1 MARSA
6 EWKVVLIAD
15 ALDDD
20 FSSVA
25 PLLGWLSE
33 AGASPE
39 LWSDGQEGLRRL
51 TSGAADLVLVDLD
64 TPSLCGMDAMLQ
76 IAQVASRV
84 PVILFGRDAGFD
96 RRMWALDSGAV
107 GMVRKP
113 VDGRTLFRF
122 IDKLLKTL

>member
-1 MARSA
+1 MAQSVG
-6 EWKVVLIAD
+6 WKVVMIAD

-20 FSSVA
+20 FTSVA
-25 PLLGWLSE
+25 PLLGLLSE
-33 AGASPE
+33 AGALPE
-39 LWSDGQEGLRRL
+39 LWSDGPEGLRRL
-51 TSGAADLVLVDLD
+51 TSEKADLVLVDLD

-76 IAQVASRV
+76 IAHVASRV
-84 PVILFGRDAGFD
+84 PVILLGRKAGVD

-107 GMVRKP
+107 GMVTKP

>member
-1 MARSA
+1 MAQSVG
-6 EWKVVLIAD
+6 WKVVIIAD

-20 FSSVA
+20 FPSMT
-25 PLLGWLSE
+25 PLLGLLSE
-33 AGASPE
+33 AGVLPE
-39 LWSDGQEGLRRL
+39 LWSDGPEGLRRL

-64 TPSLCGMDAMLQ
+64 TPSLCGMDAMLR
-76 IAQVASRV
+76 IAQVASRI
-84 PVILFGRDAGFD
+84 PVILLGRKTGLD

-107 GMVRKP
+107 GMATKP